1 MKTYMSYIENMSQV
15 NRDLRESICVRLYW
29 HEIPNA
35 ILCLMCS
42 VHLTDTVKHFLP
54 LTEKKQSYFIIFVD
68 FWALQSKKNI
78 RCCSHPVIYV

>member
-54 LTEKKQSYFIIFVD
+54 LTEKKTVLFHNFRRFLGFTEQEEHMV
-68 FWALQSKKNI
+68 L
-78 RCCSHPVIYV
+78 